1 MIAPKIMVV
10 EDEEPLGVL
19 LRYNLESEG
28 YQVEIVARGD
38 EAEIRL
44 LENVPDLLVLDWM
57 LPALSGIELCRR
69 LRMRPETERLP
80 IIMLTARGEESDR
93 VRGLATG
100 ADDYLVKPF
109 STPEFMARVKALLR
123 RAKPE
128 VLSSVLK
135 VGDIVLDRE
144 AHRVYRKKSEVKLGP
159 TEFRLLEFMMRHPG
173 RVFSRGQLL
182 DNVWGETIYIDERT
196 VDVHVGR
203 LRKALNRGNDNDPIR
218 TVRGSGYS
226 IDDRFGKVAS

>member
-1 MIAPKIMVV
+1 MIAPKVMVV
-10 EDEEPLGVL
+10 EDDEPLCVL
-19 LRYNLESEG
+19 LKYNLEAEG
-28 YQVEIVARGD
+28 YQVEMISRGD
-38 EAEIRL
+38 EAEVRL
-44 LENVPDLLVLDWM
+44 QENVPDLLVLDWM
-57 LPALSGIELCRR
+57 VPAVSGIELCRR

-93 VRGLATG
+93 VRGLSTG

-109 STPEFMARVKALLR
+109 STPEFVARVRALLR

-128 VLSSVLK
+128 VLSTVLS

-144 AHRVYRKKSEVKLGP
+144 SHRVYRRKNEIRLGP
-159 TEFRLLEFMMRHPG
+159 TEFRLLEFMMQHPG
-173 RVFSRGQLL
+173 RVFSRSQLL

-203 LRKALNRGNDNDPIR
+203 LRKAVNHGRLPDVIR
-218 TVRGSGYS
+218 TIRGAGYA
-226 IDDRFGKVAS
+226 IREA

>member
-10 EDEEPLGVL
+10 EDEEPLCVL
-19 LRYNLESEG
+19 LRYNLEAEG
-28 YQVEIVARGD
+28 YQVEVVTRGD
-38 EAEIRL
+38 EAELRL
-44 LENVPDLLVLDWM
+44 QENVPDLLVLDWM
-57 LPALSGIELCRR
+57 VPAVSGIELCRR
-69 LRMRPETERLP
+69 LRVRPETERLP

-93 VRGLATG
+93 VRGLSTG

-109 STPEFMARVKALLR
+109 STPEFIARVRALLR

-128 VLSSVLK
+128 VLSTVLK

-144 AHRVYRKKSEVKLGP
+144 SHRVFRKKAEIKLGP
-159 TEFRLLEFMMRHPG
+159 TEFRLLEFMMQHPG
-173 RVFSRGQLL
+173 RVFSRSQLL

-203 LRKALNRGNDNDPIR
+203 LRKAVNTPRTPDVIR
-218 TVRGSGYS
+218 TIRGAGYA
-226 IDDRFGKVAS
+226 INEA

>member
-10 EDEEPLGVL
+10 EDEEALGIL
-19 LRYNLESEG
+19 LKYNLEAEG
-28 YQVEIVARGD
+28 YQVEVIARGD
-38 EAEIRL
+38 EAEVRL
-44 LENVPDLLVLDWM
+44 REHVPDLLVLDWM
-57 LPALSGIELCRR
+57 VPAVSGIELCRR
-69 LRMRPETERLP
+69 LRLRPETERLP
-80 IIMLTARGEESDR
+80 IIMLTARGEETDR

-109 STPEFMARVKALLR
+109 STPEFIARVRALLR
-123 RAKPE
+123 RANPE

-135 VGDIVLDRE
+135 VGDIILDRE
-144 AHRVYRKKSEVKLGP
+144 THRVHRGETEIKLGP

-173 RVFSRGQLL
+173 RVFSRSQLL

-203 LRKALNRGNDNDPIR
+203 LRKAVNKGADVDVIR
-218 TVRGSGYS
+218 TIRGAGY
-226 IDDRFGKVAS
+226 AMQEA

>member
-1 MIAPKIMVV
+1 
-10 EDEEPLGVL
+10 
-19 LRYNLESEG
+19 
-28 YQVEIVARGD
+28 
-38 EAEIRL
+38 
-44 LENVPDLLVLDWM
+44 
-57 LPALSGIELCRR
+57 

-93 VRGLATG
+93 VRGLSTG

-109 STPEFMARVKALLR
+109 STPELLARVKALLR

-144 AHRVYRKKSEVKLGP
+144 SHRVHRGKGEVKLGP
-159 TEFRLLEFMMRHPG
+159 TEFRLLEFLMRHPG
-173 RVFSRGQLL
+173 RVYSRGQLL
-182 DNVWGETIYIDERT
+182 DNVWGDTNYIDERT

-203 LRKALNRGNDNDPIR
+203 LRKAVNTGRQTDVIR
-218 TVRGSGYS
+218 TIRGAGYA
-226 IDDRFGKVAS
+226 IQEE

>member
-19 LRYNLESEG
+19 LRYNLEAEG
-28 YQVEIVARGD
+28 YQVEIVQRGD
-38 EAEIRL
+38 EAEVRL
-44 LENVPDLLVLDWM
+44 QEHVPDLLVLDWM
-57 LPALSGIELCRR
+57 IPGISGIELCRR
-69 LRMRPETERLP
+69 LRMRPETQRLP
-80 IIMLTARGEESDR
+80 VIMLTARGEESDR
-93 VRGLATG
+93 VRGLSTG

-109 STPEFMARVKALLR
+109 STPEFMARVRALLR

-135 VGDIVLDRE
+135 VGDIMLDRE
-144 AHRVYRKKSEVKLGP
+144 AHRVYRKKNEIRLGP

-173 RVFSRGQLL
+173 RVFSRSQLL

-203 LRKALNRGNDNDPIR
+203 LRKAVNTGRMPDVIR
-218 TVRGSGYS
+218 TIRGAGYA
-226 IDDRFGKVAS
+226 IRED

>member
-19 LRYNLESEG
+19 LRYNLEAEG
-28 YQVEIVARGD
+28 YQVEIVTRGD

-44 LENVPDLLVLDWM
+44 QENVPDLLVLDWM
-57 LPALSGIELCRR
+57 VPAVSGIELCRR
-69 LRMRPETERLP
+69 LRMRAETERLP

-93 VRGLATG
+93 VRGLSTG

-109 STPEFMARVKALLR
+109 STPEFMARVRALLR

-144 AHRVYRKKSEVKLGP
+144 SHRVYRKKNEIRLGP
-159 TEFRLLEFMMRHPG
+159 TEFRLLEFLMQHPG
-173 RVFSRGQLL
+173 RVYSRGQLL
-182 DNVWGETIYIDERT
+182 DNVWGDTNYIDERT

-203 LRKALNRGNDNDPIR
+203 LRKAVNNGRQTDVIR
-218 TVRGSGYS
+218 TIRGSGYA
-226 IDDRFGKVAS
+226 IREE

>member
-28 YQVEIVARGD
+28 YQVEIVPRGD

-44 LENVPDLLVLDWM
+44 QENVPDLLVLDWM
-57 LPALSGIELCRR
+57 LPAVSGIELCRR

-93 VRGLATG
+93 VRGLSVG

-109 STPEFMARVKALLR
+109 STPEFMARVRALLR

-144 AHRVYRKKSEVKLGP
+144 AHRVYRKKSEVRLGP
-159 TEFRLLEFMMRHPG
+159 TEFRLLEFMMQHPG

-203 LRKALNRGNDNDPIR
+203 LRKAVNTGRLPDVIR
-218 TVRGSGYS
+218 TIRGSGYS
-226 IDDRFGKVAS
+226 IQED

>member
-19 LRYNLESEG
+19 LRYNLEAEG
-28 YQVEIVARGD
+28 YQVEIVTRGD

-44 LENVPDLLVLDWM
+44 QENVPDLLVLDWM
-57 LPALSGIELCRR
+57 VPAVSGIELCRR
-69 LRMRPETERLP
+69 LRMRAETERLP
-80 IIMLTARGEESDR
+80 IIMLTARGEESYR
-93 VRGLATG
+93 VRGLSTG

-109 STPEFMARVKALLR
+109 STPEFMARVRALLR

-144 AHRVYRKKSEVKLGP
+144 SHRVYRKKNEIRLGP
-159 TEFRLLEFMMRHPG
+159 TEFRLLEFLMQHPG
-173 RVFSRGQLL
+173 RVYSRGQLL
-182 DNVWGETIYIDERT
+182 DNVWGDTNYIDERT

-203 LRKALNRGNDNDPIR
+203 LRKAVNNGRQTDVIR
-218 TVRGSGYS
+218 TIRGSGYA
-226 IDDRFGKVAS
+226 IREE

>member
-1 MIAPKIMVV
+1 MIAPKVMVV

-19 LRYNLESEG
+19 LKYNLEAEG
-28 YQVEIVARGD
+28 YQVEVIPRGD

-44 LENVPDLLVLDWM
+44 QENVPDLLVLDWM
-57 LPALSGIELCRR
+57 VPAISGIELCRR
-69 LRMRPETERLP
+69 LRMRPETQRLP
-80 IIMLTARGEESDR
+80 VIMLTARGEESDR
-93 VRGLATG
+93 VRGLSTG

-109 STPEFMARVKALLR
+109 STPEFLARVKALLR

-144 AHRVYRKKSEVKLGP
+144 LHRVYRKKSELKLGP
-159 TEFRLLEFMMRHPG
+159 TEFRLLEYMMRHPG
-173 RVFSRGQLL
+173 RVFSRTQLL
-182 DNVWGETIYIDERT
+182 DNVWGETNYIDERT

-203 LRKALNRGNDNDPIR
+203 LRKAVNTNRMPDVIR
-218 TVRGSGYS
+218 TIRGAGYA
-226 IDDRFGKVAS
+226 IREE

>member
-1 MIAPKIMVV
+1 MISPKITVV
-10 EDEEPLGVL
+10 EDEEPLCVL
-19 LRYNLESEG
+19 LKYNLEAEG
-28 YQVEIVARGD
+28 YQVEVVNRGD

-44 LENVPDLLVLDWM
+44 QENVPDLLVLDWM
-57 LPALSGIELCRR
+57 VPAVSGIELCRR

-109 STPEFMARVKALLR
+109 STPEFVARVRALLR

-135 VGDIVLDRE
+135 VGDVVLDRE
-144 AHRVYRKKSEVKLGP
+144 AHRVYRKK
-159 TEFRLLEFMMRHPG
+159 
-173 RVFSRGQLL
+173 
-182 DNVWGETIYIDERT
+182 
-196 VDVHVGR
+196 
-203 LRKALNRGNDNDPIR
+203 NDPPRPDRVQAAGIHDAAPR
-218 TVRGSGYS
+218 PRVLAQSTPRQCLGR
-226 IDDRFGKVAS
+226 DDLYRRAHGRR

>member
-1 MIAPKIMVV
+1 MIAAKVMVV
-10 EDEEPLGVL
+10 EDEEPLCVL
-19 LRYNLESEG
+19 LKYNLEAEG
-28 YQVEIVARGD
+28 YQVEVITRGD

-44 LENVPDLLVLDWM
+44 QESVPDLLVLDWM
-57 LPALSGIELCRR
+57 VPGISGIELCRR
-69 LRMRPETERLP
+69 LRVRPETERLP

-93 VRGLATG
+93 VRGLSTG

-109 STPEFMARVKALLR
+109 STPEFVARVRALLR

-144 AHRVYRKKSEVKLGP
+144 AHRVYRRKAEIKLGP
-159 TEFRLLEFMMRHPG
+159 TEFRLLEFLMQHPG

-203 LRKALNRGNDNDPIR
+203 LRKAVNNGRMPDVIR
-218 TVRGSGYS
+218 TIRGSGYA
-226 IDDRFGKVAS
+226 IREA

>member
-1 MIAPKIMVV
+1 MVV
-10 EDEEPLGVL
+10 EDEEPLCVL
-19 LRYNLESEG
+19 LRYNLEAEG
-28 YQVEIVARGD
+28 YQVEVINRGD
-38 EAEIRL
+38 EAELRL
-44 LENVPDLLVLDWM
+44 QENVPDLLVLDWM
-57 LPALSGIELCRR
+57 IPAVSGIELCRR

-93 VRGLATG
+93 VRGLSTG

-109 STPEFMARVKALLR
+109 STPEFVARVRALLR

-128 VLSSVLK
+128 VLSTVLK

-144 AHRVYRKKSEVKLGP
+144 AHRVYRKKSEIKLGP
-159 TEFRLLEFMMRHPG
+159 TEFRLLEFMMQHPG
-173 RVFSRGQLL
+173 RVFSRSQLL

-203 LRKALNRGNDNDPIR
+203 LRKAVNTARMPDVIR
-218 TVRGSGYS
+218 TIRGAGYA
-226 IDDRFGKVAS
+226 INEA

>member
-19 LRYNLESEG
+19 LRYNLEAEG
-28 YQVEIVARGD
+28 YLVEIQTRGD
-38 EAEIRL
+38 EAELRL
-44 LENVPDLLVLDWM
+44 QEHVPDLLVLDWM
-57 LPALSGIELCRR
+57 VPAVSGIELCRR
-69 LRMRPETERLP
+69 LRMRPDTQRLP

-93 VRGLATG
+93 VRGLSTG

-109 STPEFMARVKALLR
+109 STPEFMARVRALLR

-173 RVFSRGQLL
+173 RVFSRSQLL

-203 LRKALNRGNDNDPIR
+203 LRKAVNTGRMPDVIR
-218 TVRGSGYS
+218 TIRGSGYA
-226 IDDRFGKVAS
+226 IREE

>member
-10 EDEEPLGVL
+10 EDEEPLCEL
-19 LRYNLESEG
+19 LRYNLEAEG
-28 YQVEIVARGD
+28 YQVEIVNRGD

-44 LENVPDLLVLDWM
+44 QENVPDLLVLDWM
-57 LPALSGIELCRR
+57 VPAISGIELCRR

-80 IIMLTARGEESDR
+80 VIMLTARGEESDR
-93 VRGLATG
+93 VRGLSTG

-109 STPEFMARVKALLR
+109 STPEFIARVRALLR

-144 AHRVYRKKSEVKLGP
+144 AHRVYRKKNEVRLGP
-159 TEFRLLEFMMRHPG
+159 TEFRLLEFMMQHPG
-173 RVFSRGQLL
+173 RVFSRSQLL

-203 LRKALNRGNDNDPIR
+203 LRKAVNSGRQPDIIR
-218 TVRGSGYS
+218 TIRGAGYA
-226 IDDRFGKVAS
+226 IREA

>member
-19 LRYNLESEG
+19 LRYNLEAEG
-28 YQVEIVARGD
+28 YQVEIVTRGD
-38 EAEIRL
+38 EAELRL
-44 LENVPDLLVLDWM
+44 QESVPDLLVLDWM
-57 LPALSGIELCRR
+57 VPAVSGIELCRR
-69 LRMRPETERLP
+69 LRMRSETERLP

-93 VRGLATG
+93 VRGLSTG

-109 STPEFMARVKALLR
+109 STPEFMARVRALLR

-144 AHRVYRKKSEVKLGP
+144 SHRVYRKKNEIRLGP
-159 TEFRLLEFMMRHPG
+159 TEFRLLEFLMQHPG
-173 RVFSRGQLL
+173 RVYTRGQLL
-182 DNVWGETIYIDERT
+182 DNVWGDTNYIDERT
-196 VDVHVGR
+196 VEVHVGR
-203 LRKALNRGNDNDPIR
+203 LRKALMAGGGEDPVR
-218 TVRGSGYS
+218 TVRGAGYAL
-226 IDDRFGKVAS
+226 G

>member
-19 LRYNLESEG
+19 LRYNLEAEG

-38 EAEIRL
+38 EAELRL
-44 LENVPDLLVLDWM
+44 QENVPDLLVLDWM
-57 LPALSGIELCRR
+57 VPAISGIELCRR

-93 VRGLATG
+93 VRGLSTG

-109 STPEFMARVKALLR
+109 STPEFMARVRALLR

-144 AHRVYRKKSEVKLGP
+144 SHRVYRKKNEIRLGP
-159 TEFRLLEFMMRHPG
+159 TEFRLLEFLMQHPG
-173 RVFSRGQLL
+173 RVYSRGQLL
-182 DNVWGETIYIDERT
+182 DNVWGDTNYIDERT

-203 LRKALNRGNDNDPIR
+203 LRKAVNTGRQIDVIR
-218 TVRGSGYS
+218 TIRGSGYA
-226 IDDRFGKVAS
+226 IRED